1 MQAFDELKDK
11 FNARIAHT
19 FIFHGA
25 TFDYANGHKFLKTY
39 LNERFTSMSKPAKV
53 PIYYDRADGITFPT
67 ESDAEAFKTV
77 VADMLADFGG
87 QLPKDPISA
96 FSLIGKALKS
106 GHFALVV
113 DYAESVFPEGEMG
126 SLSETDRTSV
136 VSLLKWAKDSEDIRK
151 LRNPI
156 ILITNALSRIN
167 RMLREPSAR
176 IEAVGIPYPDPAD
189 RLEFIKQTIVASKK
203 ENISIN
209 FDKDLTPEFMAR
221 ATAGLGKVH
230 IIDIIM
236 RARYQKQPI
245 SLSLVKERKD
255 DIIKAEF
262 EDVLQIIEP
271 QFGFDMIGGYEYV
284 KRYLRKNV
292 IDAVKDGNTRRTPM
306 GILFMGP
313 AGTGKTAIAQALAF
327 ECGINFVSFNI
338 GRLFNRYVGA
348 SEENVEKACWAIR
361 SIRPVIVFIDE
372 LDTAISRGNNGDGG
386 TSNRIMKVLL
396 EFMSETSH
404 RGEIIFLS
412 ATNRPEDIDFALKRT
427 GRFDRKIP
435 ILPPSLDEIP
445 EVYMTMFKR
454 HAIEHNVNAD
464 QIKGIDVKAGGWDR
478 SHNIVG
484 SDVEAIV
491 LKALE
496 ISEDNKK
503 TVVDIDDVREAIA
516 MIKPSTQDTA
526 GMIASAIREC
536 NDNSLLP
543 DAYRKSNAAHADA
556 KTAAGDGFL
565 L

>member
-1 MQAFDELKDK
+1 MKAFEELKEK
-11 FNARIAHT
+11 FNAKIAHT

-25 TFDYANGHKFLKTY
+25 TFDYASGHKFLKTY
-39 LNERFTSMSKPAKV
+39 LNERFTTMSKPPKV
-53 PIYYDRADGITFPT
+53 PIYFDRADGITFPT
-67 ESDAEAFKTV
+67 HSDEEAFKTV
-77 VADMLADFGG
+77 VSDMLADFGG

-96 FSLIGKALKS
+96 FALIGFALKS

-113 DYAESVFPEGEMG
+113 DYAESVFPEGEMS

-176 IEAVGIPYPDPAD
+176 IEAVGIPYPDPSD
-189 RLEFIKQTIVASKK
+189 RLDFIQETIKASKN
-203 ENISIN
+203 ENVSIT
-209 FDKDLTPEFMAR
+209 FDKGLTPEHMAR

-245 SLSLVKERKD
+245 SLPLVKQRKD

-292 IDAVKDGNTRRTPM
+292 IDAVKAGNIRRIPM

-313 AGTGKTAIAQALAF
+313 AGTGKTAIAQALAW

-404 RGEIIFLS
+404 RGDIIFLS
-412 ATNRPEDIDFALKRT
+412 ATNRAEDIDFALKRT

-435 ILPPSLDEIP
+435 ILPPSLEEIP

-454 HAIEHNVNAD
+454 HKIEHRVTPEE
-464 QIKGIDVKAGGWDR
+464 IGKVDVKAGGWDS
-478 SHNIVG
+478 SHNVVG
-484 SDVEAIV
+484 SDIEAIV

-496 ISEDNKK
+496 VSEDNGK
-503 TVVDIDDVREAIA
+503 TVVDMDDIREAIA

-526 GMIASAIREC
+526 GMVASAIREC

-543 DAYRKSNAAHADA
+543 DAYRKRSAAQSEA
-556 KTAAGDGFL
+556 KKTVGDGFL